1 MQLIDIIIIVC
12 AFLIIKEVFNLN
24 INIDQLRDLVKI
36 ASENKL
42 ESLELTDKDITLK
55 IKLPTAPPP
64 PAVNQINMPSQPI
77 PVNIPVSYQPAAQNP
92 VQNGAVQVS
101 PAEETIPEK
110 VAECPKTGHEI
121 KSPMVGVFYT
131 SPSPDAE
138 PYVTVGSKVKKG
150 DVVCII
156 EAMKLMNEIT
166 ADKDG
171 EIAEICVDN
180 GQVVEFSQV
189 LFRMKD

>member
-1 MQLIDIIIIVC
+1 M
-12 AFLIIKEVFNLN
+12 N

-77 PVNIPVSYQPAAQNP
+77 PVNIPVSYQPAAQN
-92 VQNGAVQVS
+92 GAVQAA
-101 PAEETIPEK
+101 PADETIPEK

-138 PYVTVGSKVKKG
+138 PYVSVGSKVKKG
-150 DVVCII
+150 DVICII